1 MPPPQLTKL
10 VPKQA
15 PTLLDSGR
23 ANEIIDRLNGLAAST
38 GSNGIKV
45 SVEGSGKLAIS
56 GDKDGLLALLGLSGT
71 GSGTGGGELPDGFG
85 EEILTICVNGS
96 PQDRVFLT
104 RTV

>member
-10 VPKQA
+10 VSKQA

-56 GDKDGLLALLGLSGT
+56 GDKDGLLALLGSSGT
-71 GSGTGGGELPDGFG
+71 GTGDVPGDF
-85 EEILTICVNGS
+85 EEETLDVVNNDNTAG
-96 PQDRVFLT
+96 QRVFLT
-104 RTV
+104 KSV

>member
-10 VPKQA
+10 VSKQA

-56 GDKDGLLALLGLSGT
+56 GDKDGLLALLGS
-71 GSGTGGGELPDGFG
+71 SGTGGVPEGF
-85 EEILTICVNGS
+85 EEETLDVVVNN
-96 PQDRVFLT
+96 QAAQRIFLT
-104 RTV
+104 RSV